1 MSKKS
6 NYVSTNRSKHY
17 LKCHLIFVCKYR
29 KKLFIDALD
38 NDMKAIMQ
46 SIASHSDFEIEVF
59 ESDIDQ
65 IHFLIRYIPRL
76 SVTSIVRKWKQE
88 STVAIWKLHKNI
100 LSKNFWKEHTFWSDG
115 YFVCSIGEASPETVR
130 QYILSQGQ
138 NHLCLTSHKLKTCGF
153 YGTSY
158 KKRRSETRLFL

>member
-29 KKLFIDALD
+29 KKLLVDALD

-46 SIASHSDFEIEVF
+46 SITSNSDFEIEVF
-59 ESDIDQ
+59 ESDIDH
-65 IHFLIRYIPRL
+65 IHFLIRYIPHL
-76 SVTSIVRKWKQE
+76 SVTSIVRKLKQE
-88 STVAIWKLHKNI
+88 STIAIWKLHKNI

-115 YFVCSIGEASPETVR
+115 YFVCSIGEASPDTVR
-130 QYILSQGQ
+130 QYILSQG
-138 NHLCLTSHKLKTCGF
+138 
-153 YGTSY
+153 
-158 KKRRSETRLFL
+158 